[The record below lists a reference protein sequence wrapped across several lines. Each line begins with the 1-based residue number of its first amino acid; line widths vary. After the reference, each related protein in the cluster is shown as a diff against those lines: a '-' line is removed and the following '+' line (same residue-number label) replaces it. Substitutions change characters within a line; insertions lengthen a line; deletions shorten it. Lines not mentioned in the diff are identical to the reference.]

1 MSNQWRYKKGKKQ
14 NERIDHAP
22 GHRMEY
28 ERNRK
33 KILLSQD
40 ICGICGKPVDKTLKY
55 PDPWSATVDHIIPV
69 SRGGHPT
76 SMSNLQLAHFRCNRL
91 KSDKIKDEP
100 EKTKDNA
107 PTLNLNTDPRGL
119 PLVIDWARL
128 NGSDVDDPRSNFN
141 KLYDE
146 AEQIR
151 AKGFIVTSH
160 GITRPLT

>member
-1 MSNQWRYKKGKKQ
+1 MSNQWQFKKGKKS

-40 ICGICGKPVDKTLKY
+40 ICGICGKPVDKSLKY
-55 PDPWSATVDHIIPV
+55 PDPWSPTVDHIIPV

-107 PTLNLNTDPRGL
+107 PTLNLNTDPRGM
-119 PLVIDWARL
+119 PLSINWAAL
-128 NGSDVDDPRSNFN
+128 NTPDLDAPGSNFE
-141 KLYDE
+141 KLCDE
-146 AEQIR
+146 SEKLRVQGYLI
-151 AKGFIVTSH
+151 TNH
-160 GITRPLT
+160 GIVRNYT